1 MAGGI
6 KPLASLGAGLLSRA
20 RARRRVPLTFVQE
33 ASFVHDAPLGH
44 ESGGEPE
51 SALTFDIAPVS
62 IDAAFADIE
71 GVNPS
76 ALDDAGVEIT
86 DAANSAHP
94 VPEVVNRMARL
105 ADALGVARTGSAAAA
120 PIPAQDASVV
130 EPSADTA
137 PARRD
142 RRVAFT
148 LRLDPAQHASLRR
161 LVAEQGR
168 SAQKVLL
175 DALADYVVT
184 QDCAGAQDC
193 LGTLDNSGRGG
204 MPEPVYPVVMRPR
217 RLWTGNES

>member
-1 MAGGI
+1 MMAGGI

-20 RARRRVPLTFVQE
+20 RARRRVPLTFVHE
-33 ASFVHDAPLGH
+33 APLVH
-44 ESGGEPE
+44 EPGADPE
-51 SALTFDIAPVS
+51 AALAFEIAPVS
-62 IDAAFADIE
+62 TDVPFTDIE

-76 ALDDAGVEIT
+76 TLDGAGVEIT
-86 DAANSAHP
+86 DAANSTHA

-120 PIPAQDASVV
+120 PIPLAPAAETFAV
-130 EPSADTA
+130 EPSADAA

-193 LGTLDNSGRGG
+193 LGTLDNLGRGG
-204 MPEPVYPVVMRPR
+204 TSEPVYPVVMRPR